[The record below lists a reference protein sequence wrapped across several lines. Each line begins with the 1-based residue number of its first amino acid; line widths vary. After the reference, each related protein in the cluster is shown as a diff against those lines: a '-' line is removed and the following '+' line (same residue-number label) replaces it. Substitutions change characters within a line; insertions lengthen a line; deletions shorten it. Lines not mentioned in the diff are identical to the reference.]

1 MASLCL
7 GVRVALL
14 APQQQPLAPKHGYTP
29 VLLDLLWRRSL
40 LPWPMRY
47 DVGGACLG
55 VASAARQSN
64 SRSSRQKLK
73 TAQAWP
79 DAAAFAIDSYN
90 ELTS

>member
-1 MASLCL
+1 
-7 GVRVALL
+7 
-14 APQQQPLAPKHGYTP
+14 
-29 VLLDLLWRRSL
+29 
-40 LPWPMRY
+40 MRY